1 MVSSL
6 TVSGC
11 RLAEPD
17 QQPQLRLNTAAGL
30 PAGRQ
35 ELRATMD
42 SDNSLKTETFL
53 RRVFKVLE
61 VESEGKISSE
71 EVGRVL
77 TALGRPQDE
86 ETRQNLLNRHG
97 GREV

>member
-1 MVSSL
+1 
-6 TVSGC
+6 
-11 RLAEPD
+11 
-17 QQPQLRLNTAAGL
+17 
-30 PAGRQ
+30 
-35 ELRATMD
+35 MD

-71 EVGRVL
+71 EIGRVL

>member
-1 MVSSL
+1 
-6 TVSGC
+6 
-11 RLAEPD
+11 
-17 QQPQLRLNTAAGL
+17 
-30 PAGRQ
+30 
-35 ELRATMD
+35 MD

-53 RRVFKVLE
+53 RRVFKRLE

-97 GREV
+97 GREI

>member
-1 MVSSL
+1 
-6 TVSGC
+6 
-11 RLAEPD
+11 
-17 QQPQLRLNTAAGL
+17 
-30 PAGRQ
+30 
-35 ELRATMD
+35 MD

-97 GREV
+97 GREI